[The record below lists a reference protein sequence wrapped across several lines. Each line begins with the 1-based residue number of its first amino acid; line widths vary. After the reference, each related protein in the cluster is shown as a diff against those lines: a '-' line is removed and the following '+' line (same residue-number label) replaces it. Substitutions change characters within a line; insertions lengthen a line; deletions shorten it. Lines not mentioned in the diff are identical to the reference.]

1 MCQDMNICKFS
12 NRRCSFNG
20 YTIGQ
25 IYSILGFEKTDS
37 GRFVCGE
44 PKQFTIGF
52 NKEGMCDGF
61 SMVFRDNDS
70 GLPSFIGKV
79 IYEGKEIE
87 ISVLVTPGEIRSLF
101 GNETDDEWNDDV
113 EINLQYLL
121 GQVRVEFS
129 WCKEKNNSLNYVDVG
144 YD

>member
-1 MCQDMNICKFS
+1 MCQDMNICKF
-12 NRRCSFNG
+12 NNEKCSLNG

-25 IYSILGFEKTDS
+25 TYSVLGFEKTDS

-52 NKEGMCDGF
+52 NKEGVCDGF
-61 SMVFRDNDS
+61 SMVFRGSDS
-70 GLPSFIGKV
+70 KLPSFTGKM
-79 IYEGKEIE
+79 IYEGKKIE
-87 ISVLVTPGEIRSLF
+87 INVLITPDEVRSIL
-101 GNETDDEWNDDV
+101 GSETDDEWNDEV

-121 GQVRVEFS
+121 GDYLIEFS
-129 WCKEKNNSLNYVDVG
+129 WDKEKNNTLSYVDVG